1 MHVESNEVDFMGIE
15 ARQWSPKPS
24 VVVGGG
30 GKDERVHIKSQTGGI
45 SNNALTP
52 CEITEREF
60 QMSHHKNM
68 EDEWQG
74 NAA

>member
-1 MHVESNEVDFMGIE
+1 MVTKAQSSSGWGREGREGAYKVTDRRNQQQC
-15 ARQWSPKPS
+15 A
-24 VVVGGG
+24 
-30 GKDERVHIKSQTGGI
+30 
-45 SNNALTP
+45 P